1 MISTKRIP
9 QALKDKPSWVLW
21 RYVTR
26 KGKPSKVPFQVN
38 GKFAKSDSPETW
50 TTYHE
55 ALATYEAGGYEG
67 LGFVL
72 DGSDGLIGIDLDCCL
87 EEDGTPKAWAVEI
100 IEALGVT
107 YVERSPSLI
116 GLKSF
121 GFGSIGDRGKAWQV
135 PGDPQGRVEVYTH
148 GRYFTVTGDRW
159 GETETIEDVS
169 EALGLI
175 ADRFDLPPVVPAKA
189 PAKPTREPKGRP
201 PAFDRAMA
209 WAAHTPGAVSG
220 QQGHKHT
227 FHVAQVLVNGF
238 DLGVDAAREIMLA
251 WNSLCSPPWSDKE
264 IDHKLQ
270 EAWKARNPA
279 TVGDML
285 GHREDFGQ
293 RVFTVEDLEET
304 TTPEAL
310 QEVEPVLEFV
320 GRARGSAHFPSRLLE
335 VPGFVGEVTQWITSQ
350 NPRKNPILSLVAA
363 IGLQCVLSGRKVRDK
378 GGSRTNLYLV
388 SIAPSGGGKQAP
400 QTCVQKILSLSGQAD
415 LYGGKVA
422 SDSALASDLVASPS
436 KLYLWDEFGRF
447 LAKMHQ
453 DRGGVHVHAIQE
465 ALLELWGSTGTLWK
479 HKSLADSKLNR
490 EVDQPCLTFLGS
502 TVPGHFWGGLE
513 EDHLQ
518 DGFAGRLM
526 VIDTGPAAPTDDV
539 IETDPPESI
548 LESARWWRNYHPGG
562 NLDGVHPS
570 PAIVP
575 ETPAASELFR
585 GLVKTSESH
594 LDNDTDAAV
603 WSRAVEKARR
613 LALVYAVSR
622 DRVAPCI
629 DDVAAHWGIDF
640 VIWATETFLARV
652 KDEVAPSGM
661 LEERWRRVKRT
672 IEGYTKHRQLC
683 ERSALLRACKWPARE
698 LDRILDSM
706 VEAGVVTVHQV
717 PSGRGPLKRHY
728 SLR

>member
-1 MISTKRIP
+1 MAKLENIP
-9 QALKDKPSWVLW
+9 QALKDRPRWVLW
-21 RYVTR
+21 RYLKR
-26 KGKPSKVPFQVN
+26 NGKPSKVPYQVN
-38 GKFAKSDSPETW
+38 GRFAKSDSPETW
-50 TTYHE
+50 TNFETAVANLE
-55 ALATYEAGGYEG
+55 GNEG
-67 LGFVL
+67 LGFVFN
-72 DGSDGLIGIDLDCCL
+72 GDGLVGVDLDCCL
-87 EEDGTPKAWAVEI
+87 EDDGVTVKPWALEI
-100 IEALGVT
+100 IEALGAT

-116 GLKSF
+116 GLKAF
-121 GFGSIGDRGKAWQV
+121 GVGRIGDRGKAWAV
-135 PGDPQGRVEVYTH
+135 PGDPQGRVEIYDC

-159 GETETIEDVS
+159 PGSAETVEDIS

-175 ADRFDLPPVVPAKA
+175 IDRFDRPAAPPRVTKPSTAKSPAK
-189 PAKPTREPKGRP
+189 RP
-201 PAFDRAMA
+201 PAFERAMA

-220 QQGHKHT
+220 QQGHRHT
-227 FHVAQVLVNGF
+227 YHVAQTLVNGF
-238 DLGVDAAREIMLA
+238 DLGVDAAREVLQA
-251 WNSLCSPPWSDKE
+251 WNQLCSPPWSDKE
-264 IDHKLQ
+264 LEHKLA

-293 RVFTVEDLEET
+293 QFFTVEDLEET
-304 TTPEAL
+304 TAKPEDL
-310 QEVEPVLEFV
+310 EEVEPVLEFV
-320 GRARGSAHFPSRLLE
+320 GRSRGSATFPERLLE
-335 VPGFVGEVTQWITSQ
+335 VPGFVGEVADWITSQ
-350 NPRKNPILSLVAA
+350 NPRKNRILSLTAA
-363 IGLQCVLSGRKVRDK
+363 IGLQCVLAGRKVRDK

-400 QTCVQKILSLSGQAD
+400 QTCVQKILSLSSQSD

-422 SDSALASDLVASPS
+422 SDSALAADLVASPA

-526 VIDTGPAAPTDDV
+526 VIDTGPAAPTADV
-539 IETDPPESI
+539 TETPPPESI
-548 LESARWWRNYHPGG
+548 LEAARWWKAYHPGG
-562 NLDGVHPS
+562 NLDGVHPE
-570 PAIVP
+570 PAIVA

-585 GLVKTSESH
+585 GLVRTSETH

-622 DRVAPCI
+622 DRLAPCI
-629 DDVAAHWGIDF
+629 DDVAARWAIDL

-698 LDRILDSM
+698 LDRILESM
-706 VEAGVVTVHQV
+706 VEAGVVTVHHVQA
-717 PSGRGPLKRHY
+717 GRGPAKRHY